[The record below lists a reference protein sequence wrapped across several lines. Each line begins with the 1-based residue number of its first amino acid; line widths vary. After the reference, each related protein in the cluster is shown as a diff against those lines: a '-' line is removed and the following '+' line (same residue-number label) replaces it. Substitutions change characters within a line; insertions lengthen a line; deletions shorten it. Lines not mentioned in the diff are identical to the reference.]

1 MLGDSGWGRVKGS
14 VLAWGTGALS
24 VFHRHNFL
32 YFFFI
37 IFWGGLFIHFILL
50 IFLLFLFADRI
61 RMINK
66 LINGI
71 LNTDRF
77 RSNLDDIYFIYMFS
91 DSVKEKQTLPPTS
104 PSAVIMHAEHV
115 TSYDNCTRVSIEE
128 SQSNNKFTGN

>member
-1 MLGDSGWGRVKGS
+1 
-14 VLAWGTGALS
+14 
-24 VFHRHNFL
+24 
-32 YFFFI
+32 
-37 IFWGGLFIHFILL
+37 
-50 IFLLFLFADRI
+50 
-61 RMINK
+61 MINK

-104 PSAVIMHAEHV
+104 PLAVIMHAEHV